1 MCWSQRQFQ
10 PVDQGAFLYI
20 ASIDPAQPWKLATEP
35 VLLAM
40 PEYGWENNHTFVA
53 EGPFALKRGTKVY
66 LTYSAAAVDSTYTVG
81 LLTGDTS
88 DDLLDPQNWVKENCP
103 LLSSRSVEGE
113 YGTGHNAYVTDE
125 DGLVFNT
132 YHARPG
138 VDGPRSTGIRRVHFN
153 TEGFPV
159 LDLTEEKDLAPEL
172 ADVKTVAVVTGC
184 GGAAQ

>member
-1 MCWSQRQFQ
+1 M
-10 PVDQGAFLYI
+10 
-20 ASIDPAQPWKLATEP
+20 
-35 VLLAM
+35 
-40 PEYGWENNHTFVA
+40 
-53 EGPFALKRGTKVY
+53 
-66 LTYSAAAVDSTYTVG
+66 
-81 LLTGDTS
+81 
-88 DDLLDPQNWVKENCP
+88 
-103 LLSSRSVEGE
+103 
-113 YGTGHNAYVTDE
+113 TDE